1 MERTRFQAGCE
12 HTAAQWLALDAQL
25 REVLACQIERRLMV
39 FHAAR
44 VSLAH
49 RYGLQQ
55 IPIEGEGKAPAS
67 QALAAIVEKSRTA
80 GVRVVCVQKRYSRR
94 AADAVAPIIGGEA
107 AERGPLADDLVGS
120 MRCAMQAVAPSMR

>member
-39 FHAAR
+39 FHPAR
-44 VSLAH
+44 VYLAH

-120 MRCAMQAVAPSMR
+120 MRCAMQAVARAMR